1 MQGLKQSGLR
11 TGLRGGG
18 IALAA
23 LVLAMAFWD
32 RFFDSMIFQ
41 PTPGAD
47 RDLELSFAAEDVFL
61 DTRDGVRI
69 HAYFLD
75 APGASRAVLFLHGN
89 AGNASHRLPNAA
101 ELARLRA
108 QVLLLE
114 YRGYGRSQGRP
125 SEAGV
130 YADARAGL
138 AHLVEARG
146 VPEARVVAFGRSLGG
161 AVAVDLARE
170 HRLAGVVLESTFP
183 SVAAMA
189 RSLLG
194 IPVGALVG
202 SRFASDAKIRDLRS
216 PLLFFHG
223 DRDRIVDIELGRQ
236 LFELAPEPKA
246 FEVVRG
252 AGHNDVPMV
261 GGRAYFQRLGR
272 FLDEVAPLGG

>member
-23 LVLAMAFWD
+23 LVIAMAFWD
-32 RFFDSMIFQ
+32 RIFESMIFQ

-75 APGASRAVLFLHGN
+75 APGTSRAVLFLHGN

-108 QVLLLE
+108 QVLLLD

-125 SEAGV
+125 SEVGV

-138 AHLVEARG
+138 AHLVETRG
-146 VPEARVVAFGRSLGG
+146 IPEERVVVFGRSLGG
-161 AVAVDLARE
+161 AVAVDLARD
-170 HRLAGVVLESTFP
+170 RPLAGVVLESTF
-183 SVAAMA
+183 SSAAAMA
-189 RSLLG
+189 RSMLG
-194 IPVGALVG
+194 VPLGALVG
-202 SRFASDAKIRDLRS
+202 SRFASDEKIQDLRS

-236 LFELAPEPKA
+236 LYTVAPEPKA
-246 FEVVRG
+246 FEVVHG

-261 GGRAYFQRLGR
+261 GGQRYFRRLER
-272 FLDEVAPLGG
+272 FLDEVAPPAN